1 MGRVV
6 ALNSHDERLETASRW
21 IVRMDKGLSAEEE
34 AVLHEWMRADPKN
47 AEVILSMTKN
57 WDEMDDLGRLAEIFP
72 TRHTNRNRRRRVAWT
87 GGLATAAVLVV
98 VAAVLWLPFSGPG
111 ATDPALSASVPMIY
125 ETTIGE
131 QATAIL
137 ADGSI
142 VVLNTNSRLGVAY
155 SDQIRILRLERGE
168 IHVEVAQDTERPFSV
183 VAGDHVLQALGT
195 AFSVQIIQDQQIE
208 LVVTEGRVIV
218 SVHTGSSDPTP
229 TIQQL
234 SQSSGNVVAAG
245 EEIVLGAPNESITPV
260 SAEEIEVKLAW
271 REGRLVFRGE
281 TLEEALAE
289 VERYTT
295 VEFVFLEQKLKTQVV
310 TGRFR
315 AGDVD
320 SLLAALRLN
329 FDIVAERADDGRVLL
344 SSL

>member
-1 MGRVV
+1 MGKVV
-6 ALNSHDERLETASRW
+6 ALNSHNERLEAASRW

-34 AVLHEWMRADPKN
+34 VVLHEWMKADPKN

-57 WDEMDDLGRLAEIFP
+57 WDEMDDLGRLAELFP
-72 TRHTNRNRRRRVAWT
+72 TRHTNRNRRRRITWM
-87 GGLATAAVLVV
+87 GGLAIAATLL
-98 VAAVLWLPFSGPG
+98 VAAVFWLPFSGPD
-111 ATDPALSASVPMIY
+111 ATNPTLSAPGPTIY

-142 VVLNTNSRLGVAY
+142 VVLNTNSRLGVTY

-168 IHVEVAQDTERPFSV
+168 IHVEVAQNSERPFSV

-195 AFSVQIIQDQQIE
+195 AFSVQIVQNQQVE
-208 LVVTEGRVIV
+208 LVVTEGRVV
-218 SVHTGSSDPTP
+218 VGVHTGSSDPTP

-271 REGRLVFRGE
+271 REGRLVFRDE

-329 FDIVAERADDGRVLL
+329 FEIVAERADDGRVFL